1 MEEVTATSEL
11 VKVAN
16 QLVTHAQACGLQLYC
31 KNITKGDGSC
41 WFNAIIDQLQR
52 LSDRIGVCE
61 EILSTENPAA
71 SLRSSVCKWMQNSK
85 QPRVIQFRSK
95 KHLTLIIHYWFDMNL
110 ML

>member
-1 MEEVTATSEL
+1 MEEVAANEL

-16 QLVTHAQACGLQLYC
+16 ELVTHAQACGLQLYC

-52 LSDRIGVCE
+52 LSDRIGVCQ

-71 SLRSSVCKWMQNSK
+71 SLRSSVCNMMEKSPH
-85 QPRVIQFRSK
+85 PRVILIRGKGRSINYVTQF
-95 KHLTLIIHYWFDMNL
+95 
-110 ML
+110 